1 MQADGAAHGA
11 QDGDDVAVAAGA
23 LADGDVG
30 VLVGHALED
39 VEAPFLVPDD
49 DGFFGVEVLA
59 AGFDPVAAHGEG
71 VEFGVRLDA
80 VDVLFHELVVVGGD
94 VLDFFG
100 GNLDAGPVECVT
112 ATVQEHRLVGGVVL
126 GDGPGLG
133 EFHPA
138 AQAHVGHAG
147 VGDVFGCAQGAVGGD
162 FGPGE
167 VEDHVSSSSQTAE
180 SNRSISK
187 VLSVLLNRLS
197 GRP

>member
-39 VEAPFLVPDD
+39 VESPFLVPDD
-49 DGFFGVEVLA
+49 DGLFRVEVLA

-80 VDVLFHELVVVGGD
+80 VEVLFHELVVVGGD

-100 GNLDAGPVECVT
+100 VT
-112 ATVQEHRLVGGVVL
+112 STPGRLRVWQPLSRSTDWSGV
-126 GDGPGLG
+126 
-133 EFHPA
+133 
-138 AQAHVGHAG
+138 
-147 VGDVFGCAQGAVGGD
+147 
-162 FGPGE
+162 
-167 VEDHVSSSSQTAE
+167 
-180 SNRSISK
+180 
-187 VLSVLLNRLS
+187 
-197 GRP
+197 